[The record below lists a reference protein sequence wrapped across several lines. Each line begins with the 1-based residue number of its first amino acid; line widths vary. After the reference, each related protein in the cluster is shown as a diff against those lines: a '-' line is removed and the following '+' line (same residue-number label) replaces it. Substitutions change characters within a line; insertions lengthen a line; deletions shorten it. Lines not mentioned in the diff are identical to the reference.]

1 MNTNEDLQ
9 LAIEKAM
16 DMLVDFAEKY
26 QLGIHGTIAFTL
38 PSGRPQKAVHIEQ
51 LYFDPEEEDENEEEG
66 DMTPF

>member
-26 QLGIHGTIAFTL
+26 QLGIQGTIAFTL
-38 PSGRPQKAVHIEQ
+38 PTDGPQKTMHIEQ
-51 LYFDPEEEDENEEEG
+51 LYFDPEEEEG